1 MVRDMEIPFENN
13 KVYVAVSEDVDDGF
27 LTLDW
32 ALRKWSTQS
41 IVIVILYAANNICKD
56 YVYTLLGKFPASSV
70 SEEKLKDLEQN
81 EEAKTHRILSKYMA
95 FCHKVKTEILR
106 IEKYNNE
113 PVQKIMVD
121 LISGIRITK
130 LVMSL
135 KFMRPVCWKS
145 RGAISG
151 SFYVHRQ
158 KPGFCELFI
167 ICGGKLVFLREEN
180 KEGLIEDEKGA
191 ILARSREKR
200 PTFRSYVGKMFNEA
214 SAKGKKPCD
223 LPSSSSSTSVH
234 QWDKYKEEIELY
246 FTQLL
251 SSNAEASDELFQKL
265 AKKPDMADN
274 MTREEKRARI
284 QEIQEVIQQIR
295 KEAKTNPARLARA
308 KWAMSLCSSR
318 AVELGGCIN
327 EEIAKRAQLEKEFC
341 STKQELNKL
350 QTETE
355 EKRAMLNSTL
365 QLRDQLSRKL
375 HLLSQEISQAGLQ
388 VEEETRAQAAM
399 AQEAEKLRRQ
409 RDVFLHRIE
418 FSKGND
424 TAMGS
429 GEQRFHYRQFTAA
442 EIRAAT
448 DDLSERMRL
457 KSGGDWTNV
466 YKGCLNSTLV
476 AVKIYSNSG
485 IGDSEEAFQAK
496 VNLLSSIRHPNILSM
511 MGFCS
516 ELKCIVFE
524 YMPNGCLRDIL
535 FSTHR
540 TSKKRNRSSLN
551 WLTRIHIAAEVST
564 GLSFL
569 HEAKPRPMVH
579 GRLNPSRILLDRNNV
594 AKFSGLMPSMCY
606 DASEIS
612 SDMRAF
618 GNLILQL
625 LSGRNWGGL
634 VEEAIMM
641 DQTAVINV
649 VDEKAGDWP
658 LELAV
663 ELGGIA
669 VKCLSNHEN
678 EGQDVSM
685 AMVAR
690 DMEKVKKKG
699 DELVRSAEFAV
710 ANEGDSEVEEDAEI
724 PSAFLCPIF
733 QDIMQDPHIAA
744 DGFSYEVE
752 AIGEWLRSGHDTS
765 PMTNLK
771 LKHSLLTPNHVLRS
785 LIYDWQ
791 KKRLDLPSTTVQ

>member
-1 MVRDMEIPFENN
+1 MV
-13 KVYVAVSEDVDDGF
+13 G
-27 LTLDW
+27 
-32 ALRKWSTQS
+32 
-41 IVIVILYAANNICKD
+41 
-56 YVYTLLGKFPASSV
+56 
-70 SEEKLKDLEQN
+70 
-81 EEAKTHRILSKYMA
+81 
-95 FCHKVKTEILR
+95 
-106 IEKYNNE
+106 
-113 PVQKIMVD
+113 

-145 RGAISG
+145 RGTISG
-151 SFYVHRQ
+151 SFYVQRQ

-167 ICGGKLVFLREEN
+167 ISGGKLVFLREEN
-180 KEGLIEDEKGA
+180 NEGVIEDEKGA

-200 PTFRSYVGKMFNEA
+200 PTFRSYVGKMFNETY

-223 LPSSSSSTSVH
+223 SPSSSSTSGH
-234 QWDKYKEEIELY
+234 QWEKYREEIELY
-246 FTQLL
+246 FTQL
-251 SSNAEASDELFQKL
+251 SSNAAEVSGSEAADELFQKL

-274 MTREEKRARI
+274 MTREEKIARI

-295 KEAKTNPARLARA
+295 KEVKANPARLARA
-308 KWAMSLCSSR
+308 KWAMSFCISRTREEKRAKIQEIQEVIQQIRKEAKANSARLAKAEWAISLCSSR

-327 EEIAKRAQLEKEFC
+327 EEIAKRAELEKEFC
-341 STKQELNKL
+341 STKEELNKL

-355 EKRAMLNSTL
+355 EKKAMLSSIL
-365 QLRDQLSRKL
+365 LLRDQLSRKL
-375 HLLSQEISQAGLQ
+375 HLLSQAISQAELQ
-388 VEEETRAQAAM
+388 MEEETRAQAAM
-399 AQEAEKLRRQ
+399 VQEADKVRRQ
-409 RDVFLHRIE
+409 RDVFLRRIE
-418 FSKGND
+418 FCNGND
-424 TAMGS
+424 AMGS
-429 GEQRFHYRQFTAA
+429 GEQRFDYRQFSAA

-448 DDLSERMRL
+448 DDLSERLRI
-457 KSGGDWTNV
+457 KSGGDSTNV

-476 AVKIYSNSG
+476 AVKMYSNSG
-485 IGDSEEAFQAK
+485 IRDSEEAFQAK
-496 VNLLSSIRHPNILSM
+496 VKLLGSIRHPNILSM
-511 MGFCS
+511 LGFCS

-535 FSTHR
+535 FSTYI
-540 TSKKRNRSSLN
+540 TSKRRDRSLN

-594 AKFSGLMPSMCY
+594 AKFGGFMPSMCY
-606 DASEIS
+606 DASGIS
-612 SDMRAF
+612 SDIRAF

-641 DQTAVINV
+641 DQTALINV
-649 VDEKAGDWP
+649 LDQKAGDWP
-658 LELAV
+658 LDLAV

-678 EGQDVSM
+678 EGQDLSM

-690 DMEKVKKKG
+690 DMDKVKKKG
-699 DELVRSAEFAV
+699 DEIVRSAEFAV
-710 ANEGDSEVEEDAEI
+710 ANEGDSDVEEDAEI

-771 LKHSLLTPNHVLRS
+771 LKHTLLTPNHVLRS
-785 LIYDWQ
+785 LIHDWQ
-791 KKRLDLPSTTVQ
+791 NKRSHLPSTTTI